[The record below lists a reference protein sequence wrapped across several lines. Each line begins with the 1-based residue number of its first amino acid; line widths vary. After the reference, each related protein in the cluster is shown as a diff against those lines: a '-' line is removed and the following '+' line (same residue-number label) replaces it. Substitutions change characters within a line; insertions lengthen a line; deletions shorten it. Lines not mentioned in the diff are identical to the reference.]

1 MQIDWLAIIE
11 PLLTVLVGAAI
22 TYVSTLIKYKINEI
36 QDEKLQKHL
45 HLLNELITNMVAET
59 NQQVV
64 DELKRKD
71 EFNEET
77 AGEVFEF
84 TKNKVKQNLTR
95 DSKKVL
101 QYVYTNLD
109 AYIESQIEKEVRK
122 QGALNE

>member
-45 HLLNELITNMVAET
+45 HLLNELVANMVAET

-71 EFNEET
+71 EFNKEI

-84 TKNKVKQNLTR
+84 TKLKVKQNLTR
-95 DSKKVL
+95 DSRKAL

-109 AYIESQIEKEVRK
+109 AYIESQIEEEVRK
-122 QGALNE
+122 QGGIK

>member
-45 HLLNELITNMVAET
+45 HLLNELVTNMVAET

-71 EFNEET
+71 EFNKEI

-84 TKNKVKQNLTR
+84 TKHKVKQNLTR
-95 DSKKVL
+95 DSRKAL

-122 QGALNE
+122 QGGIK

>member
-45 HLLNELITNMVAET
+45 HLLNELVTNMVAET
-59 NQQVV
+59 NQQIV
-64 DELKRKD
+64 DELKCKD
-71 EFNEET
+71 EFNKEV

-84 TKNKVKQNLTR
+84 TKHKVKQNLTR
-95 DSKKVL
+95 DSKKAL

-109 AYIESQIEKEVRK
+109 AYIESQIEEEVRK

>member
-71 EFNEET
+71 EFNKEI

-95 DSKKVL
+95 DSRKAL

-122 QGALNE
+122 QGVLNE

>member
-45 HLLNELITNMVAET
+45 HLLNELIANMVAET

-71 EFNEET
+71 EFNKEV
-77 AGEVFEF
+77 AGEVFGF
-84 TKNKVKQNLTR
+84 TKHKVKQNLTR
-95 DSKKVL
+95 DSRKVL

-109 AYIESQIEKEVRK
+109 AYIESQIEEEVRK
-122 QGALNE
+122 QGVLNE

>member
-11 PLLTVLVGAAI
+11 PLLTVLVGAVI

-64 DELKRKD
+64 DKLKEQN

-77 AGEVFEF
+77 AQEIFEF

-122 QGALNE
+122 QGGIK

>member
-11 PLLTVLVGAAI
+11 PLLTVLVGAVI

-95 DSKKVL
+95 DSKKAL

-109 AYIESQIEKEVRK
+109 AYIESQIEEEVRK
-122 QGALNE
+122 QGVQYE

>member
-11 PLLTVLVGAAI
+11 PLLTVLVGAVI

-64 DELKRKD
+64 DKLKEQN

-77 AGEVFEF
+77 AQEIFEF
-84 TKNKVKQNLTR
+84 TKNKVIQNLTVA
-95 DSKKVL
+95 SKEAL
-101 QYVYTNLD
+101 RHAYSNLD
-109 AYIESQIEKEVRK
+109 AYIESQIEEEVRK

>member
-1 MQIDWLAIIE
+1 MDKLNLAFE
-11 PLLTVLVGAAI
+11 CSVNLYGSKT
-22 TYVSTLIKYKINEI
+22 
-36 QDEKLQKHL
+36 
-45 HLLNELITNMVAET
+45 
-59 NQQVV
+59 
-64 DELKRKD
+64 ELKRKD

-95 DSKKVL
+95 DSKKAL

>member
-71 EFNEET
+71 EFNKET

-95 DSKKVL
+95 DSKKAL

-122 QGALNE
+122 QGGIK

>member
-95 DSKKVL
+95 DSRKAL

>member
-95 DSKKVL
+95 DSRKAL
-101 QYVYTNLD
+101 QYIYTNLD

>member
-84 TKNKVKQNLTR
+84 TKHKVKQNLTR

-109 AYIESQIEKEVRK
+109 AYIESQIEEEVRK

>member
-64 DELKRKD
+64 DKLKEQN

-95 DSKKVL
+95 DSRKAL
-101 QYVYTNLD
+101 QYVYANLD
-109 AYIESQIEKEVRK
+109 AYIESQIEEEVRK